1 MSAQTL
7 NTAQALQLKSEI
19 GQTQPPPDI
28 FRRPEEENPPL
39 APETPPIIP
48 PPEKLFPSPPP
59 TPQTEEAVPNDFAGT
74 ITVER
79 FDVIGSSVFNRK
91 QLTAVVKEFINKPI
105 TFAELLQAS
114 EAISQLYR
122 NEGYITSG
130 AFIPANQT
138 FKVKGSVVTIQVI
151 EGRLENIQVRGL
163 KRLNPNYIRSR
174 LEIAT
179 DKPLNVNRL
188 LRALQLLQLNPL
200 IGNISAELAT
210 GSTPGANVLDV
221 RVTEAKTLSAQIAFD
236 NNRSPSVGSF
246 QRRIQLN
253 QANLLGLGD
262 GLNIAYTNTTGS
274 NDVEARY
281 TLPINPH
288 NGTLEFSYNYTTSDV
303 IEKPFDILD
312 IEGTSQDF
320 SLTLRQPIVETPNE
334 EFALGLTASRRESE
348 VDFLGDITG
357 KRVGFPVPGSDE
369 GNTRLSVLRFF
380 QDWTKRSSRQ
390 VLAAR
395 SQFSFGLDVFNATT
409 NDNAP
414 DARFFSWRGQA
425 QWVRLLAPD
434 TIVLIRAEAQLADRA
449 LVPLEQFGLGGQR
462 TVRGYRQDLLLTD
475 NAFSASAE
483 LRYPILQAPQL
494 GGVLQITPFVD
505 YGTVWN
511 SSGNSDS
518 DPNNLVS
525 VGLGLL
531 WQSNRLNARF
541 DWGIPLVSVDS
552 RDEDS
557 LQEKGLYFSIVYTQP
572 F

>member
-1 MSAQTL
+1 MKSVKPNLLQIYSADR
-7 NTAQALQLKSEI
+7 KKKI
-19 GQTQPPPDI
+19 
-28 FRRPEEENPPL
+28 RRSHPKHPYYS
-39 APETPPIIP
+39 TPRKVISI
-48 PPEKLFPSPPP
+48 SSP

-348 VDFLGDITG
+348 VDFWETSLGNGWVFPYRDLMKEILAYQYC
-357 KRVGFPVPGSDE
+357 GFSKIGPSAV
-369 GNTRLSVLRFF
+369 
-380 QDWTKRSSRQ
+380 
-390 VLAAR
+390 
-395 SQFSFGLDVFNATT
+395 
-409 NDNAP
+409 
-414 DARFFSWRGQA
+414 
-425 QWVRLLAPD
+425 
-434 TIVLIRAEAQLADRA
+434 AD
-449 LVPLEQFGLGGQR
+449 
-462 TVRGYRQDLLLTD
+462 
-475 NAFSASAE
+475 
-483 LRYPILQAPQL
+483 
-494 GGVLQITPFVD
+494 
-505 YGTVWN
+505 
-511 SSGNSDS
+511 
-518 DPNNLVS
+518 
-525 VGLGLL
+525 
-531 WQSNRLNARF
+531 
-541 DWGIPLVSVDS
+541 
-552 RDEDS
+552 
-557 LQEKGLYFSIVYTQP
+557 KC
-572 F
+572 